1 MKTRIVQNEP
11 NDPASGGGSPTT
23 SHVDLAASPAMTTP
37 TNGFRA
43 FVRRRELV
51 IFFALTYLIA
61 WSTLPFGSFLAF
73 APIVSAIVVVAGR
86 RGLAGAGS
94 AGSARHSLASELD
107 LVRGCDRPAPA
118 GPRGGDRSQHGRRCT
133 CTLWSP
139 VPAVVR
145 GAVAVR
151 PPNGQFH
158 RWAVGRRASLARL
171 CAAATAIE
179 VVSIGVSGTARSAD
193 HRSGTCLWSSCRS
206 STSHC
211 RT

>member
-61 WSTLPFGSFLAF
+61 WSTAAVRELPGLRTHC
-73 APIVSAIVVVAGR
+73 VGNRRRLGR

-94 AGSARHSLASELD
+94 VGSARYSLASELD
-107 LVRGCDRPAPA
+107 LVRGCDRPAHCWST
-118 GPRGGDRSQHGRRCT
+118 RWRS
-133 CTLWSP
+133 
-139 VPAVVR
+139 V
-145 GAVAVR
+145 
-151 PPNGQFH
+151 
-158 RWAVGRRASLARL
+158 
-171 CAAATAIE
+171 
-179 VVSIGVSGTARSAD
+179 
-193 HRSGTCLWSSCRS
+193 
-206 STSHC
+206 
-211 RT
+211 